1 MLNPRSHDILLG
13 LVSPH
18 QARLQ
23 DCLEDY
29 LLQPLACRPQLAS
42 RGSEQLAF
50 CSQVLQEMQQEC
62 RHQAIATL
70 ESPRQRI
77 LHLVSQLALHQ
88 RRGLVLLASA
98 SLRVEAA
105 MESEAHQHWEKTS

>member
-1 MLNPRSHDILLG
+1 MLNPKSHDILLG

-70 ESPRQRI
+70 EIPRQRI
-77 LHLVSQLALHQ
+77 LHQ
-88 RRGLVLLASA
+88 RHGLVLLASA